1 MFVLYDMLE
10 PSVIGIGGE
19 LEDLER
25 GDEAELAIVFGTLN
39 YPTLRRLKQ

>member
-1 MFVLYDMLE
+1 MLE
-10 PSVIGIGGE
+10 PVISVIGIGGE